1 MRLRDGGRSVRA
13 VRYEDFFH
21 IGIIVPDIQRDL
33 DEIARR
39 FGVTFPNPP
48 GHTEV
53 LVRAGGSE
61 TAAIVRG
68 AYSAEGPPWLEVIQA
83 VPGTPWEAGAGSRI
97 HHLGAFVD
105 DLDDEVARL
114 TAAGAEVEAML
125 DVTTGRILTAA
136 YVNGALGVRQELL
149 PASLREGMLQ
159 NLGGNGPA

>member
-1 MRLRDGGRSVRA
+1 M
-13 VRYEDFFH
+13 RYEDVFH
-21 IGIIVPDIQRDL
+21 IGIIVPDIERDM

-39 FGVTFPNPP
+39 FGVTFPDPP

-53 LVRAGGSE
+53 RVRTGAGE
-61 TAAIVRG
+61 AMATIRG

-83 VPGTPWEAGAGSRI
+83 VPGTPWEAGDGSRI

-125 DVTTGRILTAA
+125 DVTTGRLLTAA
-136 YVNGALGVRQELL
+136 YVNSALGVRQELL
-149 PASLREGMLQ
+149 PASLREGMLGRLQ
-159 NLGGNGPA
+159 GAGGA

>member
-1 MRLRDGGRSVRA
+1 MRRGDGGRTVRA
-13 VRYEDFFH
+13 VRYEDVFH
-21 IGIIVPDIQRDL
+21 VGIIVPDIQRDL

-53 LVRAGGSE
+53 LVRARGRE
-61 TAAIVRG
+61 TPAIVRG

-125 DVTTGRILTAA
+125 DVTTGRTLTAA
-136 YVNGALGVRQELL
+136 YVNSALGVRQELL